1 MNAPIHYIEQFAAAM
16 AEHGLQPG
24 EVVDDGKLHRFDGP
38 DEKRGK
44 RSAWYVLHADG
55 LPAGSFGD
63 WRTGLSE
70 TWCAKSDRAMTDA
83 ERQAHRQRIDQAKAE
98 AAAERAKVAE
108 DAAVKCVELWNI
120 AANVDGGHAYIE
132 RKGIKPAG
140 AKQLRDALLIPL
152 RDTDGELRS
161 LQFIQPDG
169 SKRFK
174 TGGTVAGCY
183 CAIGGKP
190 GPDAPL
196 LVCEGWATACSLH
209 DTTGYPVAAAMNA
222 GNLLAVARALR
233 AKLPDV
239 PMLMCAD
246 DDIETDGNPGLT
258 KAREAAEAI
267 GALLAVPDFGP
278 ERPDGATDFNDL
290 HIACGG
296 GAVVACIEAAKAD
309 AAPVS
314 ETNPMSE
321 ARGAESDDQAVQR
334 LATMKPMEYDRV
346 VKEEAKRL
354 GIKLS
359 TLDRLVKDAR
369 GEAVAEETVP
379 FAHVEPWPDPV
390 DGAALLAEMART
402 IRRFI
407 ICDPE
412 TVAAT
417 ALWCMASWLVEHVNV
432 CPILL
437 INAPEKAC
445 GKTQL
450 LTVAGKLVPRPA
462 QAAGISPSV
471 LFRMIEK
478 YQPTLLVDEIET
490 VLTKE
495 AEDLRGLMNA
505 GHTRDSAFVWR
516 SVAVGDD
523 FEPKRFNVF
532 GFKALAG
539 INADKLA
546 ETITS
551 RSVVAQMRRKMPHE
565 TAERLRHAEPDLF
578 DSLCSKLARW
588 AADNA
593 AAMRMAR
600 PVLPEVLGDRDQD
613 NWEPLLAVA
622 DLAGGTWPNYARNA
636 ALKLCNRG
644 GEASQSTGAELLAD
658 IQEVFE
664 TRRMERLSSVDLLT
678 ALCEDEERPWA
689 TWNRGKPMS
698 PRQLSKKLDEYGI
711 KSKNIRIG
719 LHTPKG
725 FELDQFRDAFSR
737 YLTPGISAT
746 PPQKPASPYPER
758 DGGCGGQKER
768 SATATS
774 QAPHATNSRSS
785 GAGEE
790 SVACGGFS
798 EGVADAENYP
808 PHPQSLAQQ
817 GIGGNCGGVA
827 DKSVGSEKREVSATD
842 DEAETDL

>member
-44 RSAWYVLHADG
+44 RSAWYVLHGDG

-83 ERQAHRQRIDQAKAE
+83 ERQAHRQRIEQAKAE
-98 AAAERAKVAE
+98 AASERAKVAE
-108 DAAVKCVELWNI
+108 EAAVKCAELWNI

-140 AKQLRDALLIPL
+140 AKQLRGALLIPL
-152 RDTDGELRS
+152 RDAGGELRS

-183 CAIGGKP
+183 CALGSKP
-190 GPDAPL
+190 GQDAPL
-196 LVCEGWATACSLH
+196 LICEGWATACSLH
-209 DTTGYPVAAAMNA
+209 EATGYPVAAAMNA
-222 GNLLAVARALR
+222 GNLLAVAQALR
-233 AKLPDV
+233 VKLADV
-239 PMLMCAD
+239 PMIVCAD

-258 KAREAAEAI
+258 KAWEAAQAI
-267 GALLAVPDFGP
+267 GASLAVPDFGP
-278 ERPDGATDFNDL
+278 ERPDGASDFNDL
-290 HIACGG
+290 HIACGA
-296 GAVVACIEAAKAD
+296 GAVVVCIES
-309 AAPVS
+309 APNGKTQAVTENTQVA
-314 ETNPMSE
+314 ETNPISGIANE
-321 ARGAESDDQAVQR
+321 TDEQAVER
-334 LATMKPMEYDRV
+334 LASLEPMQYDRV
-346 VKEEAKRL
+346 RKAEAKRM
-354 GIKLS
+354 GVQIG
-359 TLDRLVKDAR
+359 TLDRMVKGAR
-369 GEAVAEETVP
+369 GEAESEEAAP
-379 FAHVEPWPDPV
+379 FEDMEPWPDPV
-390 DGAALLAEMART
+390 DGAELLSEIART

-417 ALWCMASWLVEHVNV
+417 ALWCTASWLVDHVNV

-478 YQPTLLVDEIET
+478 YKPTLLVDEIET

-505 GHTRDSAFVWR
+505 GHTRDSAYVWR

-523 FEPKRFNVF
+523 FEPRRFAVF

-578 DSLCSKLARW
+578 DTLCAKLARW

-593 AAMRMAR
+593 TAMRMAR
-600 PVLPEVLGDRDQD
+600 PALPEALGDRDQD

-622 DLAGGTWPNYARNA
+622 DLAGGTWPVYARSTA
-636 ALKLCNRG
+636 IKLCK
-644 GEASQSTGAELLAD
+644 GETAQSAGAELLAD
-658 IQEVFE
+658 IKAVFD
-664 TRRMERLSSVDLLT
+664 RRGIQRISMADLLA
-678 ALCEDEERPWA
+678 ALCEDDEAPWK
-689 TWNRGKPMS
+689 TWNRGKEMT
-698 PRQLSKKLDEYGI
+698 PRQLGKKLREYGI
-711 KSKNIRIG
+711 ESQPVKIAYETSKG
-719 LHTPKG
+719 YKV
-725 FELDQFRDAFSR
+725 EQFADAFAR
-737 YLTPGISAT
+737 YLSLSPAT
-746 PPQKPASPYPER
+746 PLPSVTQLQPNADAGFRVTDDRLRNQSEKPLVTQKPNSHAGCNRVTEKNGVTEER
-758 DGGCGGQKER
+758 TE
-768 SATATS
+768 
-774 QAPHATNSRSS
+774 
-785 GAGEE
+785 GE
-790 SVACGGFS
+790 
-798 EGVADAENYP
+798 
-808 PHPQSLAQQ
+808 L
-817 GIGGNCGGVA
+817 
-827 DKSVGSEKREVSATD
+827 
-842 DEAETDL
+842 

>member
-1 MNAPIHYIEQFAAAM
+1 MNGPISFEQQFAAAM
-16 AEHGLQPG
+16 GEHGLQPG
-24 EVVDDGKLHRFDGP
+24 EIVADGKLHRFDGP

-44 RSAWYVLHADG
+44 RSAWYVLHGDG

-70 TWCAKSDRAMTDA
+70 MWCARSDRTMTDA
-83 ERQAHRQRIDQAKAE
+83 ERQAHRQRVEQAKAE

-108 DAAVKCVELWNI
+108 EAAVKCGELWNI

-132 RKGIKPAG
+132 QKGIKPAG

-152 RDTDGELRS
+152 RDTGGELRS

-183 CAIGGKP
+183 CALGGKP

-196 LVCEGWATACSLH
+196 LICEGWATACSLH
-209 DTTGYPVAAAMNA
+209 EATCYPVAAAMNA
-222 GNLLAVARALR
+222 GNLMAVALALR

-239 PMLMCAD
+239 PIIVAAD
-246 DDIETDGNPGLT
+246 DDIETAGNPGLT
-258 KAREAAEAI
+258 KAREAAQSI

-278 ERPDGATDFNDL
+278 VRPDGATDFNDL
-290 HIACGG
+290 AVVCGH
-296 GAVVACIEAAKAD
+296 GAVLDCIEAARDGKAAD
-309 AAPVS
+309 DEADEITVA
-314 ETNPMSE
+314 ETDE
-321 ARGAESDDQAVQR
+321 QAINR
-334 LATMKPMEYDRV
+334 LAALAPMEYDRV
-346 VKEEAKRL
+346 RKGEAKRM
-354 GIKLS
+354 GVQFG
-359 TLDRLVKDAR
+359 TLDRLVKKAR
-369 GEAVAEETVP
+369 GEAASEEAAP
-379 FAHVEPWPDPV
+379 FEDVEPWSDPV
-390 DGAALLAEMART
+390 DGAELLSEIART

-417 ALWCMASWLVEHVNV
+417 ALWCMASWLVDHVNV

-478 YQPTLLVDEIET
+478 YKPTLLVDEIET

-523 FEPKRFNVF
+523 FEPRRFAVF

-578 DSLCSKLARW
+578 DTLCAKLARW
-588 AADNA
+588 ADDNA
-593 AAMRMAR
+593 AAIRVAR
-600 PVLPEVLGDRDQD
+600 PDLPDALGDRDQD

-622 DLAGGTWPNYARNA
+622 DLAGGTWPGYARSA

-644 GEASQSTGAELLAD
+644 DEAHQSAGAELLAD
-658 IQEVFE
+658 IKAALDRKGVQ
-664 TRRMERLSSVDLLT
+664 RISMADLLA
-678 ALCEDEERPWA
+678 ALCEDDEAPWK
-689 TWNRGKPMS
+689 TWNRGKEMTT
-698 PRQLSKKLDEYGI
+698 RQLGRKLGEYGI
-711 KSKNIRIG
+711 KSKVVRIG
-719 LHTPKG
+719 YESPKG
-725 FELDQFRDAFSR
+725 FDVDQFSDAFAR
-737 YLTPGISAT
+737 YLSSPGTPSHSVTRSQPNAHAGSGVTARKTIQSRDRNLVTFAPGEACDRDSVT
-746 PPQKPASPYPER
+746 TDYSVTDKPLLDKACDR
-758 DGGCGGQKER
+758 VTDV
-768 SATATS
+768 T
-774 QAPHATNSRSS
+774 
-785 GAGEE
+785 EE
-790 SVACGGFS
+790 NG
-798 EGVADAENYP
+798 
-808 PHPQSLAQQ
+808 
-817 GIGGNCGGVA
+817 
-827 DKSVGSEKREVSATD
+827 GSEKEEIPPADDAAEV
-842 DEAETDL
+842 

>member
-1 MNAPIHYIEQFAAAM
+1 MNAPSHYIEQFAAAM
-16 AEHGLQPG
+16 AEHVLQPG

-83 ERQAHRQRIDQAKAE
+83 ERQAHRQRTEQAKAE

-108 DAAVKCVELWNI
+108 EAAVKCAELWNI

-152 RDTDGELRS
+152 RDTDGVLHS

-174 TGGTVAGCY
+174 TGGAVAGCY

-209 DTTGYPVAAAMNA
+209 EATGYPVAAAMNA
-222 GNLLAVARALR
+222 GNLLAVAQALR
-233 AKLPDV
+233 AKLLDV
-239 PMLMCAD
+239 SMIVCAD
-246 DDIETDGNPGLT
+246 DDVETDGNPGLT
-258 KAREAAEAI
+258 KARKAAQAI

-290 HIACGG
+290 HIACGA
-296 GAVVACIEAAKAD
+296 GAVVACVETARSGKAAKT
-309 AAPVS
+309 AAEESPTT
-314 ETNPMSE
+314 ETDE
-321 ARGAESDDQAVQR
+321 QAIER
-334 LATMKPMEYDRV
+334 LAGLPPMEYDRV
-346 VKEEAKRL
+346 RKAEAKRM
-354 GIKLS
+354 GVQFG
-359 TLDRLVKDAR
+359 TLDRLVKKAR
-369 GEAVAEETVP
+369 GEAASEEAAP
-379 FAHVEPWPDPV
+379 FEDIEPWPNPV
-390 DGAALLAEMART
+390 DGAELLSEIART

-417 ALWCMASWLVEHVNV
+417 ALWCTASWLVDHVNV

-478 YQPTLLVDEIET
+478 YKPTLLVDEIET

-523 FEPKRFNVF
+523 FEPRRFAVF

-578 DSLCSKLARW
+578 DTLCAKLARW
-588 AADNA
+588 ADDNA
-593 AAMRMAR
+593 AAIRVVR
-600 PVLPEVLGDRDQD
+600 PHLPDALGDRDQD

-622 DLAGGTWPNYARNA
+622 DLAGGTWPAYARRTA
-636 ALKLCNRG
+636 IKLCK
-644 GEASQSTGAELLAD
+644 GETAQSAGAELLAD
-658 IQEVFE
+658 IKAVFD
-664 TRRMERLSSVDLLT
+664 RRGIQRISMADLLA
-678 ALCEDEERPWA
+678 ALCEDDEAPWK
-689 TWNRGKPMS
+689 TWNRGKEMT
-698 PRQLSKKLDEYGI
+698 PRQLGKKLREYGI
-711 KSKNIRIG
+711 ESQPVKIAYETSKG
-719 LHTPKG
+719 YKV
-725 FELDQFRDAFSR
+725 EQFADAFAR
-737 YLTPGISAT
+737 YLSLSPAT
-746 PPQKPASPYPER
+746 PLSLVTQLQP
-758 DGGCGGQKER
+758 
-768 SATATS
+768 
-774 QAPHATNSRSS
+774 N
-785 GAGEE
+785 
-790 SVACGGFS
+790 
-798 EGVADAENYP
+798 ADAGLRVTDDRLRN
-808 PHPQSLAQQ
+808 Q
-817 GIGGNCGGVA
+817 
-827 DKSVGSEKREVSATD
+827 SEKPLVTQKSNSHAGCNRVTKKNGVTEERT
-842 DEAETDL
+842 EGEL

>member
-16 AEHGLQPG
+16 AEHGLEPG
-24 EVVDDGKLHRFDGP
+24 EVVDDGKLYRFDGP

-70 TWCAKSDRAMTDA
+70 TWCAKSDRAMTEA
-83 ERQAHRQRIDQAKAE
+83 ERQAHRQRIEQAKAE
-98 AAAERAKVAE
+98 AAAERAKVVE
-108 DAAVKCVELWNI
+108 EAAVKCAELWNI

-152 RDTDGELRS
+152 RDTDGVLHS

-174 TGGTVAGCY
+174 TGGAVAGCY

-190 GPDAPL
+190 GPDTPL
-196 LVCEGWATACSLH
+196 LICEGWATACSLH
-209 DTTGYPVAAAMNA
+209 EATGYPVAAAMNA
-222 GNLLAVARALR
+222 GNLLAVAQALR

-239 PMLMCAD
+239 RMILCAD
-246 DDIETDGNPGLT
+246 DDIETAGNPGRT
-258 KAREAAEAI
+258 RAREAAQVV
-267 GALLAVPDFGP
+267 GARLAVPDFGP

-290 HIACGG
+290 AVACGH
-296 GAVVACIEAAKAD
+296 GAVLDCIEAAKTGDLPASEAGPTSGD
-309 AAPVS
+309 AARA
-314 ETNPMSE
+314 ET
-321 ARGAESDDQAVQR
+321 DDETVQR
-334 LATMKPMEYDRV
+334 LSKLKPMEYDRV
-346 VKEEAKRL
+346 AKEEAKRL
-354 GIKLS
+354 GIKAA
-359 TLDRLVKDAR
+359 TLDRLVRAAR
-369 GEAVAEETVP
+369 GEAEAEEAAP
-379 FAHVEPWPDPV
+379 FEDVEPWPDPV
-390 DGAALLAEMART
+390 DGAALLGEIART

-565 TAERLRHAEPDLF
+565 SAERLRHAEPDLF

-593 AAMRMAR
+593 TAMRMAR
-600 PVLPEVLGDRDQD
+600 PALPEALGDRDQD

-644 GEASQSTGAELLAD
+644 GEAAQSAGAELLAD
-658 IQEVFE
+658 IQTVFE
-664 TRRMERLSSVDLLT
+664 RRAVQRISMADLLA
-678 ALCEDEERPWA
+678 ALCEDDEAPWK
-689 TWNRGKPMS
+689 TWNRGKEMTT
-698 PRQLSKKLDEYGI
+698 RQLGKKLGEYGI
-711 KSKNIRIG
+711 KSKVVRIG
-719 LHTPKG
+719 YDSPKG
-725 FELDQFRDAFSR
+725 FDVDQFSDAFAR
-737 YLTPGISAT
+737 YLS
-746 PPQKPASPYPER
+746 SP
-758 DGGCGGQKER
+758 D
-768 SATATS
+768 T
-774 QAPHATNSRSS
+774 
-785 GAGEE
+785 
-790 SVACGGFS
+790 
-798 EGVADAENYP
+798 
-808 PHPQSLAQQ
+808 PHPSVTRSQPNVHAGFGVTERKTVQSRDRNLVTTAS
-817 GIGGNCGGVA
+817 GDACDRGSVTSDFSVTEKSLL
-827 DKSVGSEKREVSATD
+827 DKACDRVTDVTKENGSGEKEGLRTND
-842 DEAETDL
+842 DEAEADL